1 MRVEKKQKTMN
12 TKTTISI
19 SEARKKIFE
28 IAKEVQ
34 KPSNYY
40 TLTEKGRPRVVLMSA
55 EEFESWQETL
65 ETMHDFPNL
74 EKDVKETEEAIKNGE
89 YKNWTTLEELLSKEG
104 FIISDKSAKKY
115 GIPNKNKA
123 KRSKRTK

>member
-1 MRVEKKQKTMN
+1 MKA
-12 TKTTISI
+12 KTTIPI
-19 SEARKKIFE
+19 SEARKRIFE
-28 IAKEVQ
+28 IAEEVQ

-40 TLTEKGRPRVVLMSA
+40 TLTEKGRPKAVLMSA

-74 EKDVKETEEAIKNGE
+74 NRDINEVEEAIKSGE
-89 YKNWTTLEELLSKEG
+89 YKNWITLEELLSKEG

-115 GIPNKNKA
+115 GISSKNKT
-123 KRSKRTK
+123 KRSKRIK